1 MARTDQE
8 HLPEEFDQVDRQIIR
23 LLQQDCR
30 ASATELAPA
39 VGLSDQAVRVR
50 IRRLLEADAVRPTV
64 VVNPRAFGYHACAD
78 IQCIVDPEALTR
90 IGDELLG
97 WPRVTYLSYAA
108 SGDEIGIQV
117 QFKSSDDVYPFT
129 RRLAAIPGVRRTKT
143 ILVPDVV
150 KSTHDWAPP
159 PSDFSK

>member
-1 MARTDQE
+1 MK
-8 HLPEEFDQVDRQIIR
+8 EEFDQIDRLIIR
-23 LLQQDCR
+23 QLQQDCR
-30 ASATELAPA
+30 ASATEIAPA
-39 VGLSDQAVRVR
+39 VGLSDQAVRMR
-50 IRRLLEADAVRPTV
+50 IKRLLDADVLRPTV
-64 VVNPRAFGYHACAD
+64 VMNPRALGYQACAD
-78 IQCIVDPEALTR
+78 IQCIVDPEALVR

-97 WPRVTYLSYAA
+97 WPEVTYLSYAA

-117 QFKSSDDVYPFT
+117 QFKSSDDVYPLT
-129 RRLAAIPGVRRTKT
+129 RRLASIPGVRRTKT

>member
-1 MARTDQE
+1 ME
-8 HLPEEFDQVDRQIIR
+8 EEFDQVDRLIIR

-30 ASATELAPA
+30 ASATEIAPT
-39 VGLSDQAVRVR
+39 VGLSDQAVRMR
-50 IRRLLEADAVRPTV
+50 IKRLLEVGLLRPTV
-64 VVNPRAFGYHACAD
+64 VVNPRAFGYQACAD
-78 IQCIVDPEALTR
+78 IQCIVDPEALR
-90 IGDELLG
+90 RVGDELLS
-97 WPRVTYLSYAA
+97 WPEVTYLSYAA